1 VQPKQKTKTGFAI
14 WFTLVIIGVLLATFI
29 PYGILG
35 SLAPSLAIFGFWSAF
50 GLAIIGFIVWGVKDW
65 RNEQ

>member
-1 VQPKQKTKTGFAI
+1 MNPKQKTKTGFTI
-14 WFTLVIIGVLLATFI
+14 WFTLVIIAVFLGTFV

-35 SLAPSLAIFGFWSAF
+35 SLTPSLAIFGFWILF
-50 GLAIIGFIVWGVKDW
+50 GLTIVGFIIWGVKDW